1 MDHLGL
7 FANWKRKMKER
18 EGRGS
23 RKGNESK
30 KGDEGEGRARVEE
43 GE

>member
-1 MDHLGL
+1 MDRLGL

-23 RKGNESK
+23 GKGNEW
-30 KGDEGEGRARVEE
+30 KGEMKGRGGEGWGR
-43 GE
+43 